1 MITLRDYQQD
11 AVQSAYAYWQNGTS
25 CIIEAPCGAGKSL
38 IIGKICHDS
47 ITHDVRVLV
56 VTHRKKLLEQ
66 NEAELKN
73 LFQKL
78 ENGHDML
85 SRDYSRLNDAI
96 VKISESLMALVV
108 IQEQNKSIMQCMEH
122 QSTTIEKLDA
132 RIDAIELQ
140 MPQLVESRQWLM
152 IGLGLIVTAVI
163 VALIALVIK

>member
-1 MITLRDYQQD
+1 MRGYRC
-11 AVQSAYAYWQNGTS
+11 AFARRRRR
-25 CIIEAPCGAGKSL
+25 
-38 IIGKICHDS
+38 KIRGVD
-47 ITHDVRVLV
+47 
-56 VTHRKKLLEQ
+56 LLEQ
-66 NEAELKN
+66 LHETRL
-73 LFQKL
+73 QKL

-132 RIDAIELQ
+132 RIDAIELR

-152 IGLGLIVTAVI
+152 IGLGLILSMVV
-163 VALIALVIK
+163 VGLIALVIK